1 MNLPF
6 MAHRDVRGL
15 RSRVRGFPVAGF
27 LKDLTLRYGRA
38 RTGINPEIL
47 SFRVSLA

>member
-1 MNLPF
+1 
-6 MAHRDVRGL
+6 MAHRNMRGL
-15 RSRVRGFPVAGF
+15 RSSDRGFPVAGF

-38 RTGINPEIL
+38 RPGINPEIL